1 MRLIDWMVKKMDVI
15 QTKRK
20 INKLSSFYKFQYK
33 IDRSTALKEKS
44 ILCCADF
51 TSRKKEV
58 SDGKKDDPKKK

>member
-1 MRLIDWMVKKMDVI
+1 MRLIDRMVKKMDAI

-33 IDRSTALKEKS
+33 IDRPISIQEKS

-51 TSRKKEV
+51 TSRIKEDR
-58 SDGKKDDPKKK
+58 DGKKRQSKKK